1 MLPQRAR
8 RSQRKKTV
16 YKLFKFYVPSLLSIL
31 FVLSSG
37 KNYKKP
43 EVAIKRYKLISCGVL
58 RKEID
63 SIREKIP
70 DDVELIEVWLEQGL
84 HREPDRL
91 NKLVKEEI
99 ALTESRNEELDAILL
114 GYGLCSYGTVGV
126 NSVKYTI
133 VVPRAHDCITLFLG
147 SKERY
152 LDEFSKAPGTY
163 WYTPGFVSG
172 KFQPGMSEKY
182 AGVYHE
188 YEENYEKYLEKFG
201 DEELARYVIDSQ
213 EQAWIKN
220 YSRGAYV
227 NSGLPG
233 CEELKKKAKEFCR
246 ERSWS
251 FEEVKGD
258 FSLLLELVSGNWN
271 PGRFLVIKPGE
282 KLMSGGVDDIMT
294 TDRAVKEDFAFGE
307 EYESSFIYDGKFR
320 EVPPDETVT
329 VDSSTDIVI
338 GVDAGGTY
346 TDATV
351 ISLED
356 KKVLAACKAPTTYH
370 DLSIGIRNA
379 LLKLPVKLLQKARRL
394 AISTTLATNAIVEE
408 KGSRIGLILIG
419 YDEYTFSRVTI
430 GSGDIKAVVE
440 GCHTIY
446 GIEKEPLDEKR
457 LVTTADSMVKKGVEA
472 LAVSSYMGTRNP
484 EHEIHAAEILS
495 SKFSIPVVTG
505 HELTDDLDS
514 IRRANTVL
522 LNARLMPVIERLVDS
537 VNNVVKDLKLHTD
550 VRIVTTEGS
559 LMNTNEARQM
569 PVRMVL
575 SGPAASVMGVRF
587 LTDIESCVLV
597 DMGGTTTDIAV
608 IEGGSAK
615 RTGRG
620 AFVGRYKTSIEAT
633 DIRTVGLGGDS
644 GIKWVNNKLVVGPNR
659 VEPISRLAS
668 EYSSV
673 KDRLGELK
681 GYKGSD
687 YGLVQPAT
695 FYVLVRQPENTSY
708 LNSRERLA
716 LRFLKGNP
724 MSEVDLAESL
734 SYPYLSLLGLERLE
748 ELGIIRRS
756 GLTPTDLMVASG
768 LINKWDSEAAELLI
782 AIYAE
787 RSGLTEKEFVRESW
801 DEIHI
806 LSASALITEV
816 LSGRKE
822 NGSFPGCSFCDR
834 TFRGNGPVEVSYNLK
849 PRIVGIGAPTKEM
862 IDGINKYLDTEKVF
876 PRWAE
881 VANAIGAASGAG
893 GMHIDMLIMSEGN
906 GRFDLYSPEGMY
918 TFRSLDDAKAE
929 AIKLSLKCAQKY
941 AQRMNYNRFS
951 LNIKVHD
958 RSAPTK
964 FDNDIYID
972 TSVVARMR
980 Y

>member
-1 MLPQRAR
+1 M
-8 RSQRKKTV
+8 
-16 YKLFKFYVPSLLSIL
+16 
-31 FVLSSG
+31 
-37 KNYKKP
+37 
-43 EVAIKRYKLISCGVL
+43 EVDIKRYKLISCGVL

-63 SIREKIP
+63 SIRDNIP
-70 DDVELIEVWLEQGL
+70 VDVELTEVWLEQGL

-99 ALTESRNEELDAILL
+99 AATESDKENLDAILL

-126 NSVKYTI
+126 KSDIYTI

-147 SKERY
+147 SKDRY
-152 LDEFSKAPGTY
+152 LDEFSKVPGTY
-163 WYTPGFVSG
+163 WYTPGFISG

-188 YEENYEKYLEKFG
+188 FEENYEKYLEKFG
-201 DEELARYVIDSQ
+201 DAELAKYIIDSQ

-220 YSRGAYV
+220 YSRGAFV

-233 CEELKKKAKEFCR
+233 GDELKKKAQKFCR
-246 ERSWS
+246 ERDWT

-258 FSLLLELVSGNWN
+258 FSLLVDLVSGNWDHE
-271 PGRFLVIKPGE
+271 RFLVIEPGE
-282 KLMSGGVDDIMT
+282 KLVAGGVTDIIT
-294 TDRAVKEDFAFGE
+294 TDSAVREGFDFGGD
-307 EYESSFIYDGKFR
+307 YENFFVYDGEFR
-320 EVPPDETVT
+320 EVSSDDSVT
-329 VDSSTDIVI
+329 IDISTDIVI
-338 GVDAGGTY
+338 GIDAGGTY

-351 ISLED
+351 VSLNE
-356 KKVLAACKAPTTYH
+356 KKVLAASKSSTTYH

-379 LLKLPVKLLQKARRL
+379 LLKLPDKLLRKAQRL

-408 KGSRIGLILIG
+408 KGSRTGLILIG
-419 YDEYTFSRVTI
+419 YDEYTFPKVTI
-430 GSGDIKAVVE
+430 GSGDIKAIVE
-440 GCHTIY
+440 GCHSIY
-446 GIEKEPLDEKR
+446 GNEKESLNEQSLIK
-457 LVTTADSMVKKGVEA
+457 TAESMIKKGVEA
-472 LAVSSYMGTRNP
+472 LAISSYMGIRNP
-484 EHEIHAAEILS
+484 EHEIRAAEILS
-495 SKFSIPVVTG
+495 SRFAVPVVTG

-522 LNARLMPVIERLVDS
+522 LNARLMPIISRLVDS
-537 VNNVVKDLKLHTD
+537 INHVVNDLKLSTD
-550 VRIVTTEGS
+550 IRIVTTDGS

-587 LTDIESCVLV
+587 LTDIESCVLI

-620 AFVGRYKTSIEAT
+620 AFVGRYKTSIKAT

-644 GIKWVNNKLVVGPNR
+644 GIMWVNNRLIVGPKR

-668 EYSSV
+668 EYPDV
-673 KDRLGELK
+673 KDRLPELK
-681 GYKGSD
+681 DFKGSD
-687 YGLVQPAT
+687 YELVQPAV
-695 FYVLVRQPENTSY
+695 FFVLISQPENTSF
-708 LNSRERLA
+708 LTAREQLA
-716 LRFLKGNP
+716 LRFLKNGP
-724 MSEVDLAESL
+724 LSEVDLAESL
-734 SYPYLSLLGLERLE
+734 NYPYFSLLGLERLE

-768 LINKWDSEAAELLI
+768 LIDKWDREAAELLI
-782 AIYAE
+782 NIYAG
-787 RSGLTEKEFVRESW
+787 RSGLSPEEFVHRAW
-801 DEIHI
+801 DEVHW
-806 LSASALITEV
+806 LSASAVITET
-816 LSGRKE
+816 LSDGKE
-822 NGSFPGCSFCDR
+822 NGSFPGCRFCEQANR
-834 TFRGNGPVEVSYNLK
+834 ENGQIKVKYNLR
-849 PRIVGIGAPTKEM
+849 PRLVGIGAPTREM
-862 IDGINKYLDTEKVF
+862 IEGISKYIDAEKIF

-893 GMHIDMLIMSEGN
+893 GMHIDMLIMSEGS
-906 GRFDLYSPEGMY
+906 GRFDLYSPEGMF
-918 TFRSLDDAKAE
+918 TFRSLDDAKSE
-929 AIKLSLKCAQKY
+929 AIKLSRECAQKY
-941 AQRMNYNRFS
+941 AERMNYDKFS

-958 RSAPTK
+958 RSAPTT
-964 FDNDIYID
+964 FNNDVYID

>member
-1 MLPQRAR
+1 MIA
-8 RSQRKKTV
+8 
-16 YKLFKFYVPSLLSIL
+16 
-31 FVLSSG
+31 
-37 KNYKKP
+37 
-43 EVAIKRYKLISCGVL
+43 CGVL

-63 SIREKIP
+63 SIRDKIP
-70 DDVELIEVWLEQGL
+70 EDVALTEVWLEQGL

-99 ALTESRNEELDAILL
+99 AATESRNEELDALLL

-126 NSVKYTI
+126 SSEKYTI

-152 LDEFSKAPGTY
+152 IDEFSEAPGTY

-182 AGVYHE
+182 AGVYRE

-201 DEELARYVIDSQ
+201 DKELARYIIECQ

-233 CEELKKKAKEFCR
+233 GEALKKKAQEFCK
-246 ERSWS
+246 ERDWK

-258 FSLLLELVSGNWN
+258 LSLLLDLVSGTWDSE
-271 PGRFLVIKPGE
+271 RFLVIKPGE
-282 KLMSGGVDDIMT
+282 KLMSDGVDSIMT
-294 TDRAVKEDFAFGE
+294 TDRAVKEEFTFGD
-307 EYESSFIYDGKFR
+307 EYESSFIYDGTFR
-320 EVPPDETVT
+320 EVLPGETVT
-329 VDSSTDIVI
+329 VDSSPHCVI
-338 GVDAGGTY
+338 GIDAGGTY
-346 TDATV
+346 TDAVV
-351 ISLED
+351 ISLEE
-356 KKVLAACKAPTTYH
+356 KKVLAAGKAPTTYH
-370 DLSIGIRNA
+370 DLSIGIQNA
-379 LLKLPVKLLQKARRL
+379 LLKLPVTLLRKAKRL

-408 KGSRIGLILIG
+408 KGSRTGLLLIG

-430 GSGDIKAVVE
+430 GSGDIKAVVG

-446 GIEKEPLDEKR
+446 GIEKEPLDEQT
-457 LVTTADSMVKKGVEA
+457 LIATAESMVKNGVET

-484 EHEIHAAEILS
+484 EHEIRAAQMLS
-495 SKFSIPVVTG
+495 SKFTLPVVTG
-505 HELTDDLDS
+505 HDLTDDLDS

-522 LNARLMPVIERLVDS
+522 LNARLMPVIARLVDS
-537 VNNVVKDLKLHTD
+537 IEHVVENLNLPTD
-550 VRIVTTEGS
+550 VRIVTTEGF

-569 PVRMVL
+569 PIRMVL

-587 LTDIESCVLV
+587 LTDIESCVIL

-608 IEGGSAK
+608 IEGGSAR

-620 AFVGRYKTSIEAT
+620 AFVGRYKTSIKAT

-644 GIKWVNNKLVVGPNR
+644 GIRWINNRLVVGPQR

-668 EYSSV
+668 EYSTV
-673 KDRLGELK
+673 KDRLSELK
-681 GYKGSD
+681 DYKGSD
-687 YGLVQPAT
+687 YGLVQPAV
-695 FYVLVRQPENTSY
+695 FYVFVRQPENTSF
-708 LNSRERLA
+708 LNNREKLVLQF
-716 LRFLKGNP
+716 LREGPL
-724 MSEVDLAESL
+724 SEVDLAETL
-734 SYPYLSLLGLERLE
+734 NYPYLSLLGLERLE

-768 LINKWDSEAAELLI
+768 LIDIGDREAAELLI
-782 AIYAE
+782 AIYAG
-787 RSGLTEKEFVRESW
+787 RSGLPEEVFVRKSW
-801 DEIHI
+801 DEIHR
-806 LSASALITEV
+806 LSASILITEA
-816 LSGRKE
+816 LSGMKE
-822 NGSFPGCSFCDR
+822 NGSFPGCRFCEQ
-834 TFRGNGPVEVSYNLK
+834 TFKENGPVEVSYNLK
-849 PRIVGIGAPTKEM
+849 PLLVGIGAPTKEM
-862 IDGINKYLDTEKVF
+862 IHGIKKYLHAEKVF

-881 VANAIGAASGAG
+881 VANAVGAASGAG
-893 GMHIDMLIMSEGN
+893 GMHIDMLIISEGN
-906 GRFDLYSPEGMY
+906 GRFDLYSPDGMY
-918 TFRSLDDAKAE
+918 TFRSLDDAKSE
-929 AIKLSLKCAQKY
+929 AVKLSQECAQKY
-941 AQRMNYNRFS
+941 AQRMNYDRFS

-958 RSAPTK
+958 RSAPTM

-972 TSVVARMR
+972 TSVVAKMR